1 MLEVNLRKAKSTA
14 GGSSRCPF
22 VGLGF
27 ITAASELTI
36 AEETSGSYREKS

>member
-1 MLEVNLRKAKSTA
+1 MREVNLRKAKSTA
-14 GGSSRCPF
+14 GGGSRFLF

-27 ITAASELTI
+27 ITAASELNI

>member
-1 MLEVNLRKAKSTA
+1 MREVNLRKAKSTA
-14 GGSSRCPF
+14 GGGSRFPF

-36 AEETSGSYREKS
+36 VDETSGSYREKS